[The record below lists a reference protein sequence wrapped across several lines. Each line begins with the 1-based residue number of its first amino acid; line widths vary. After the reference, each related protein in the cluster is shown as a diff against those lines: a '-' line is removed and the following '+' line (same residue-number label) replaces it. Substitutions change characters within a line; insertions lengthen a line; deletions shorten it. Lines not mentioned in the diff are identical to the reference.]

1 MKKSRLFSKIVYIV
15 FGVMFIAA
23 GFLFY
28 TKFGQ
33 IRAAYP
39 KLQLQQSMA
48 VIPIF
53 IGIVMIVMPFVKL
66 MKAAREAKNRD
77 TLSGAHPEAI

>member
-1 MKKSRLFSKIVYIV
+1 
-15 FGVMFIAA
+15 MFIAV

-28 TKFGQ
+28 TEFGQ

-39 KLQLQQSMA
+39 KLQQSMA

-53 IGIVMIVMPFVKL
+53 VGIVMIVMPFVRL
-66 MKAAREAKNRD
+66 MKAAGEAKNRD